1 MLYRNLPLSLW
12 QFRPTWLTIPAMDVR
27 TLVFT
32 IALVSTALAASTM
45 VLALYRKDRG
55 FSIYA
60 AGFISAVISFLLFS
74 SQGLLPRFLSYIA
87 ANVFLLFFQLSLPWG
102 LRSRSGL
109 KPSWPRRFWLYM
121 MAWLGTLLIFTL
133 AFDSF
138 TVRAA
143 ASSVFLMA
151 GAAEFLLA
159 FYQGQQESSKVIR
172 YSVKSVVFVFIL
184 LHVIRFASI
193 IAYPQRTTNVLDDVL
208 FNVFTFSFTLFFA
221 ILWAGLVL
229 VLDAADLLSR
239 LERQNQVFKD
249 MATID
254 ELTGLNNRHS
264 LETKLSAEMERAS
277 RYHEPLS
284 IILFDIDH
292 FKHVNDTWG
301 HQVGDEVLKHVA
313 RITRDLVR
321 EPDDIF
327 RWGGEEFLLVAPHT
341 SLAGAITLAQKL
353 RASFASTVFPEVGA
367 VTASFGV
374 AQSLPGENRDDWFKR
389 ADRALYRAKNT
400 GRDRVVGFENDEA
413 LPLAGVDIEWR
424 AEWESGNSLIDEEH
438 RQLVDLSNNLL
449 DVSLSNKTTQQML
462 EAVDTLIAHVA
473 KHFSD
478 EEAVLKTLGYPG
490 LEAHALLH
498 KELVAAALS
507 LRMAVEAGTH
517 NSGVLFNFLVDKVV
531 IGHMIHADAQF
542 FSYTRA

>member
-1 MLYRNLPLSLW
+1 ML
-12 QFRPTWLTIPAMDVR
+12 
-27 TLVFT
+27 
-32 IALVSTALAASTM
+32 
-45 VLALYRKDRG
+45 
-55 FSIYA
+55 
-60 AGFISAVISFLLFS
+60 
-74 SQGLLPRFLSYIA
+74 
-87 ANVFLLFFQLSLPWG
+87 
-102 LRSRSGL
+102 
-109 KPSWPRRFWLYM
+109 
-121 MAWLGTLLIFTL
+121 WLGTILFFTL
-133 AFDSF
+133 AIDSF

-143 ASSVFLMA
+143 GSSVFLMA
-151 GAAEFLLA
+151 GAVEFLSA
-159 FYQGQQESSKVIR
+159 FRQSQKESSRVIR
-172 YSVKSVVFVFIL
+172 LSVKSVVFVFIL
-184 LHVIRFASI
+184 LHAVR
-193 IAYPQRTTNVLDDVL
+193 IAFIVVYSKQTTNALDDV
-208 FNVFTFSFTLFFA
+208 FVNVFTFSFTLFFA

-229 VLDAADLLSR
+229 VLDAADLLNK
-239 LERQNQVFKD
+239 LGQQNRVFKD

-313 RITRDLVR
+313 RITRELVR

-341 SLAGAITLAQKL
+341 SLNGAITLAEKL
-353 RASFASTVFPEVGA
+353 RSSFASTVFPEVGA

-400 GRDRVVGFENDEA
+400 GRDRVVGFENDES

-449 DVSLSNKTTQQML
+449 DVSLSNKTTAQML
-462 EAVDTLIAHVA
+462 EAVNALIDHVA

-478 EEAVLKTLGYPG
+478 EEAVLKSIGYPD
-490 LEAHALLH
+490 LEAHARLH

-507 LRMAVEAGTH
+507 LRTAVEAGT
-517 NSGVLFNFLVDKVV
+517 NDPGVLFNFIVDKVV
-531 IGHMIHADAQF
+531 IGHMIQADSQY
-542 FSYTRA
+542 FSCTARQGIQYPGKSGL